1 MNSRVV
7 CSKKGFSLVELV
19 VVVLII
25 GILAAVAAPRMF
37 DTATD
42 ARENATKQS
51 LAVLRNAIE
60 LYKSQNDDYPA
71 AVSIEND
78 LQAFLKGPFPKAE
91 VGANKNAT
99 VAPAASSPIVAEV
112 AAAAG
117 WVYDEV
123 LGEIKINDDTYIN
136 W

>member
-1 MNSRVV
+1 MHSRLA
-7 CSKKGFSLVELV
+7 SSRKGFSLVELV

-60 LYKSQNDDYPA
+60 MYKTKNDSYPPA
-71 AVSIEND
+71 GSVENA
-78 LQAFLKGPFPKAE
+78 LKAFLKGPFPKAE
-91 VGANKNAT
+91 IGANKNAT
-99 VAPAASSPIVAEV
+99 VATASASPI
-112 AAAAG
+112 AAAESAPAG
-117 WVYDEV
+117 WVYDQA
-123 LGEIKINDDTYIN
+123 LGEIKINDDAYIS